1 MRFQRLQSFRWRL
14 MAAMLI
20 VFGLGLGA
28 SAIFS
33 YGEAYGTLKDLR
45 KRTLQGQAQELLA
58 ALRFRADGGVEV
70 ALPAEW
76 EKAYHRLDK
85 SFAYSVYDANKRV
98 VALSPNIATPLPLV
112 DRAELD
118 RLQILGPE
126 RLAVLA
132 VDAPEGHTVV
142 VARGHP
148 DQEALAE
155 SLINENFEHLFV
167 VVPFILI
174 SLPLLWYISR
184 WSLRP
189 LERASLDAQSIGP
202 ADLSTRL
209 SVDGLPDEV
218 RPLVDAVNGALD
230 RLAHACEA
238 ERRLTADAAH
248 QLRTPVTVLDL
259 RLQRARIGGRI
270 EWPIIEREM
279 AQLKH
284 LIDRLMDL
292 ARRDN
297 VAQPVDASDR
307 PQSINLARIVREC
320 AATVLPV
327 AEKEDRS
334 LIVEAPDVVPFHGRA
349 DDLRDMVHN
358 LLDNALVHGS
368 GTVRV
373 AVRYEASGRRQE
385 IVIEVAD
392 EGMGVPETLKETV
405 FERFRKGPLS
415 QGAGLGLAIVRQVA
429 RGHGG
434 DVGFLSEPGGRARVV
449 LPAIQD
455 FEDQTH
461 LHSAAE

>member
-1 MRFQRLQSFRWRL
+1 MRLQSLRWRL

-33 YGEAYGTLKDLR
+33 YGETYGTLKELR
-45 KRTLQGQAQELLA
+45 KRTLQGQARELLA
-58 ALRFRADGGVEV
+58 ALRFRGDGGVEV
-70 ALPAEW
+70 ALPVEW
-76 EKAYHRLDK
+76 ENAYQRLDK

-98 VALSPNIATPLPLV
+98 VALSPNIATPLPLNGP
-112 DRAELD
+112 AQSD
-118 RLQILGPE
+118 RLQIVGAE

-132 VDAPEGHTVV
+132 VGAPEGHTVV

-155 SLINENFEHLFV
+155 SLIEENFEHLFV

-189 LERASLDAQSIGP
+189 LARASLEAQSIGP
-202 ADLSTRL
+202 ADLSARL
-209 SVDGLPDEV
+209 SVDKLPDEV

-270 EWPIIEREM
+270 DWPTIEREM
-279 AQLKH
+279 AQLKC
-284 LIDRLMDL
+284 LIDRLMEL

-297 VAQPVDASDR
+297 VARAVDASAG
-307 PQSINLARIVREC
+307 PQNINLARIVREC
-320 AATVLPV
+320 AAMVLPI

-334 LIVEAPDVVPFHGRA
+334 LIVEAPDMVPFYGRA

-368 GTVRV
+368 GTVHV
-373 AVRYEASGRRQE
+373 AVRHERTSRGQE
-385 IVIEVAD
+385 IFIEVSD
-392 EGMGVPETLKETV
+392 EGTGMPEALKETV

-434 DVGFLSEPGGRARVV
+434 DVGVLSEPGCHVRVV
-449 LPAIQD
+449 IPAMRD

-461 LHSAAE
+461 LQACG

>member
-1 MRFQRLQSFRWRL
+1 
-14 MAAMLI
+14 
-20 VFGLGLGA
+20 
-28 SAIFS
+28 
-33 YGEAYGTLKDLR
+33 
-45 KRTLQGQAQELLA
+45 
-58 ALRFRADGGVEV
+58 
-70 ALPAEW
+70 
-76 EKAYHRLDK
+76 
-85 SFAYSVYDANKRV
+85 
-98 VALSPNIATPLPLV
+98 
-112 DRAELD
+112 
-118 RLQILGPE
+118 
-126 RLAVLA
+126 
-132 VDAPEGHTVV
+132 
-142 VARGHP
+142 
-148 DQEALAE
+148 
-155 SLINENFEHLFV
+155 
-167 VVPFILI
+167 
-174 SLPLLWYISR
+174 
-184 WSLRP
+184 LRP

-202 ADLSTRL
+202 TDLSTRL

-218 RPLVDAVNGALD
+218 RPLVDAVNGGLD

-270 EWPIIEREM
+270 EWPTIEREM

-284 LIDRLMDL
+284 LIGRLMDL

-297 VAQPVDASDR
+297 VAQPVDASGGA
-307 PQSINLARIVREC
+307 QNINLARIVREC

-358 LLDNALVHGS
+358 LIDNALVHGS

-373 AVRYEASGRRQE
+373 AVRHEASGRGQE

-392 EGMGVPETLKETV
+392 EGTGLPEALKETV

-434 DVGFLSEPGGRARVV
+434 DVGFLSEPGCHARVV
-449 LPAIQD
+449 LPATQD